1 MCFRPAENVLCNS
14 FVFLTIR
21 NSLHQTF
28 STQLTKLGVLSLVDD
43 THPAAAKLLNIAVVR
58 NGLADNDLNVF
69 VRS

>member
-14 FVFLTIR
+14 FVFLAIR

-43 THPAAAKLLNIAVVR
+43 THPAAKLLNIAVVR